1 MSGTTDTFARV
12 KIDAL
17 LQDAGWN
24 LTAGSSNL
32 FQCALPDGPQAD
44 CVLCDRQGR
53 PMGVLEAKPASIDPV
68 AARDQGRHSGALAL
82 NTTFVS
88 RLLGADV

>member
-24 LTAGSSNL
+24 LIAGSSNL

-53 PMGVLEAKPASIDPV
+53 
-68 AARDQGRHSGALAL
+68 
-82 NTTFVS
+82 
-88 RLLGADV
+88 RLCTSSCAEFESWLRLCSFRNSMFR